1 MERGYKSNVIALL
14 GKSLVIA
21 LFFALPGITTVPG
34 QRSQEISEDDGVPV
48 LIKHLPDWETVRDST
63 VFMTDQGS
71 LRAQFPGKSF
81 TEQVDFAG
89 GTEAVTARY
98 PSGRLLIIEF
108 ATPQSAADADSKFLA
123 SNATSPDPGTLYRRI
138 GNYSVFVFDPPS
150 PDAAAALL
158 DQVRYEKTIQWL
170 GEDPF
175 LLQKL
180 ERYFVT
186 TTRDIF
192 ISTVLWI
199 VGGFGLSILIGVV
212 TGFFFFRMR
221 EQQRAARR
229 AFSDAGGLVRLNLDE
244 LSEN

>member
-1 MERGYKSNVIALL
+1 MTGIL
-14 GKSLVIA
+14 GQ
-21 LFFALPGITTVPG
+21 G
-34 QRSQEISEDDGVPV
+34 SQEISDDDGIPV
-48 LIKHLPDWETVRDST
+48 LIKHLPEWESVRDST
-63 VFMTDQGS
+63 VFITDRSS
-71 LRAQFPGKSF
+71 LRAQFPGKNF
-81 TEQVDFAG
+81 VDLVDFAG

-98 PSGRLLIIEF
+98 SSGRLLIIEF
-108 ATPQSAADADSKFLA
+108 ATPQAAADADTKFLA
-123 SNATSPDPGTLYRRI
+123 LNVASSDPGAAYRRI
-138 GNYSVFVFDPPS
+138 GNYSVFVFDS
-150 PDAAAALL
+150 ASADAAAALL

-199 VGGFGLSILIGVV
+199 IGGFGISILIGIVS
-212 TGFFFFRMR
+212 GFIFFKMR
-221 EQQRAARR
+221 EQQRATRR
-229 AFSDAGGLVRLNLDE
+229 TFSDAGGLVRLNLDN

>member
-1 MERGYKSNVIALL
+1 MYRDLRSKVVGSL
-14 GKSLVIA
+14 GKLLFLVVC
-21 LFFALPGITTVPG
+21 FGVSGVTGILG
-34 QRSQEISEDDGVPV
+34 QGSQEISDDDGIPV
-48 LIKHLPDWETVRDST
+48 LIKHLPEWENGRDST
-63 VFMTDQGS
+63 VFITDRS
-71 LRAQFPGKSF
+71 ALRAQFPGKNF
-81 TEQVDFAG
+81 VDLVDFAG

-98 PSGRLLIIEF
+98 SSGRLLIIEF
-108 ATPQSAADADSKFLA
+108 ATPQAAADADSKFLA
-123 SNATSPDPGTLYRRI
+123 SNVASSDPGAAYRRI
-138 GNYSVFVFDPPS
+138 GNYSVFVFDSAS
-150 PDAAAALL
+150 PEAAAALL

-199 VGGFGLSILIGVV
+199 IGGFGISILIGIVS
-212 TGFFFFRMR
+212 GFIFFKMR
-221 EQQRAARR
+221 EQQRATRR
-229 AFSDAGGLVRLNLDE
+229 TFSDAGGLVRLNLDN